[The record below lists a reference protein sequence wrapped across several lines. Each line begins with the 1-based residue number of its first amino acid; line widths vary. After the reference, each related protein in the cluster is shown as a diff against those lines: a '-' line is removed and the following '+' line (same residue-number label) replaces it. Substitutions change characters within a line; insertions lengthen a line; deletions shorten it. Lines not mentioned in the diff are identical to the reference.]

1 MISDKLVGTQ
11 KHQKKFK
18 ILEAFRSSWQKMK
31 KNTKILQESN
41 IKSAG
46 MNMSI
51 WSRYKIQAFEIIWN
65 LKQFYEQDEC
75 VQDSQT
81 QIGR

>member
-1 MISDKLVGTQ
+1 MK
-11 KHQKKFK
+11 
-18 ILEAFRSSWQKMK
+18 K

-46 MNMSI
+46 MNMFI

-65 LKQFYEQDEC
+65 LKHFYEQDEC